1 VKKRGKRE
9 LLFSHMAPKDPPKFT
24 SPTKPPQSSTMTQD
38 EIQEIYHQMEKK
50 ITENR
55 EQMEKKMN

>member
-1 VKKRGKRE
+1 
-9 LLFSHMAPKDPPKFT
+9 MAPKAPPKFT
-24 SPTKPPQSSTMTQD
+24 SPSKPLESSTMTQG

-55 EQMEKKMN
+55 E